1 MAVNNRTQRIAELEW
16 ELSLV
21 KMDYE
26 WLQKDY
32 QRLAEILQKASFIA
46 ETTLNRQQNFSRG
59 D

>member
-1 MAVNNRTQRIAELEW
+1 MAVNNRTQKIAELEW

-21 KMDYE
+21 KLDYE
-26 WLQKDY
+26 WLQRDY

-59 D
+59 E